1 MRSSARLVL
10 PAGLIVFAL
19 ACASTY
25 MAQQQAADAIEA
37 GQPERAIEIL
47 APEVAEH
54 PANSELR
61 KALADAYYLT
71 ARQALEAREFEKYE
85 RNLGLALD
93 EWIAAVRLDPED
105 PAPHTMMAIVALHQ
119 GHLDSSITSLKNA
132 QRLAPMNPLADSNL
146 AEAYVYQ
153 GDFRQARKY
162 LSRAR
167 KSRMV
172 TSHVE
177 IIESLAAWKTGDMT
191 EARDIFASAHAVDPG
206 FVETWNDAPVTE
218 PIQTFD
224 DFAAFCCGDIACGPY
239 MANACHNLRLDVK
252 ERNVSAETVRKEL
265 VLEMQKRRELEKIYK
280 GRRDL
285 DIEVDAAEDVD

>member
-10 PAGLIVFAL
+10 SAGLIVCAV

-25 MAQQQAADAIEA
+25 MARERASNAVEA
-37 GQPERAIEIL
+37 GHPEQAIEIL
-47 APEVAEH
+47 APQVELH
-54 PANSELR
+54 PTDTELR
-61 KALADAYYLT
+61 KALAEGYYLT
-71 ARQALEAREFEKYE
+71 ARQALEARQFEAYE

-93 EWIAAVRLDPED
+93 EWIEAVRLDPED

-119 GHLDSSITSLKNA
+119 GQLDSSITSLKNA

-153 GDFRQARKY
+153 GDFGKARKY

-191 EARDIFASAHAVDPG
+191 EARDIFESAHAVDPG
-206 FVETWNDAPVTE
+206 FVETWNDAPVNR
-218 PIQTFD
+218 PIQSFD

-239 MANACHNLRLDVK
+239 MENACHNLRLDVK

-285 DIEVDAAEDVD
+285 DIEVEAPEDVD